1 MIVNLVSKLSRA
13 VRRSDKSLAHL
24 HVRVY
29 TRTECCCCH
38 NAVDLLESYRTR
50 YGYMI
55 ELVDVD
61 GDPALTAQHGLS
73 VPVVEIAGKVRF
85 RGVVNAALLE
95 RLLTAALRERTKNEV
110 RDEA

>member
-1 MIVNLVSKLSRA
+1 MIANLVSKLSRA

-29 TRTECCCCH
+29 TRTDCCCCH
-38 NAVDLLESYRTR
+38 NAVDVLESYRKR

-61 GDPALTAQHGLS
+61 GDPALAAQHGLS
-73 VPVVEIAGKVRF
+73 VPVVEIGGKVRF

-95 RLLTAALRERTKNEV
+95 RLLTAAVRADTTNEV